1 MDMIISL
8 VLLCIVLGIAYWIV
22 QQIPGFPGNWIV
34 NVVFGLIAM
43 LLVIGIFTGSFPVLR
58 LNLPR

>member
-1 MDMIISL
+1 MDIIFNL
-8 VLLCIVLGIAYWIV
+8 IVLCVVFGIAYWII

-43 LLVIGIFTGSFPVLR
+43 LLILGLITGGIPTIRFPR
-58 LNLPR
+58 